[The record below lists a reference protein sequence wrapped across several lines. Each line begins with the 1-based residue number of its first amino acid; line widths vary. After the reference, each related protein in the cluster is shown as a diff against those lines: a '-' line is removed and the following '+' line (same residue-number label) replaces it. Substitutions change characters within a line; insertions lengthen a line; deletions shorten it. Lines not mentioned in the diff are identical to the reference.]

1 MRRELW
7 PSYLLVGGGLL
18 AGLLVGG
25 VLTSPEP
32 AILGWLL
39 GAGTGLTAGA
49 FVAAVVAGV
58 PLGGSGR
65 GRGRR
70 PPGGGGG
77 GGHDPLAYLSARP
90 AADIEPTASE
100 AVDEEGEPAGLA
112 SLGRRGNGRAL

>member
-49 FVAAVVAGV
+49 FVAAIVAGV

-65 GRGRR
+65 GRR

-77 GGHDPLAYLSARP
+77 GDHDPLAYLSEARAADAEP
-90 AADIEPTASE
+90 AAPE
-100 AVDEEGEPAGLA
+100 AVDEKDEPAGLA
-112 SLGRRGNGRAL
+112 GLSRRGNGRAL